1 MKSFLNFFNLVLV
14 TLLVTNLSA
23 QIQYTRANNQDGLHV
38 FEPSKN
44 DMTEYTGFKLHI
56 GGAFTQ
62 GYQNLS
68 HENSD
73 TITVVTRKL
82 YKMSG
87 GFNLAQANLNFD
99 VQLGDGIRMF
109 LENYMAARHHNEFWV
124 KGGYI
129 QIDKLPMFGNPEWYT
144 KYFRV
149 KLGHMEV
156 NYGDQHFRRSDGG
169 NTIFNPFAEN
179 HIVDQF
185 ATEIGGE
192 VYVFPAD
199 GFMLMAGM
207 TGGLIRN
214 DIFDYSTNPAG
225 AVQKR
230 NPAILLKAAY
240 DKQQSEDLRFRLSA
254 SMYTNSET
262 PRSTIYSGDR
272 TGSNYYGV
280 MENTAFNAA
289 SNFSS
294 GRFSPGTYN
303 SVTAIMINP
312 FVKYQGVELFGSY
325 EIANGKAITETED
338 RKTTQLAFEG
348 VFRFLSNEQA
358 FIGARYNTVTSRLSG
373 YTTDV
378 DITRL
383 TFAGGWFPTKNLLL
397 KGEYVTQDF
406 EGFKGNDIR
415 NEGKFSGV
423 VIQAVVGF

>member
-73 TITVVTRKL
+73 TITVVARKL